1 MSGGSGMQT
10 LSYPSRQFPGPPSVA
25 VEIPAE
31 WSAVRVPGTLLA
43 ARRTSTEGAFAPNV
57 VVRGF
62 TRSGR
67 FTIGRALAELHGFVA
82 GQPNGEV
89 EQPFEVEIDGVP
101 FVGVNVAWRDESV
114 GDIVQA
120 HLFAGA
126 RRGQVVDLVQ
136 VTGSVGGS
144 DADAEYPMVQQ
155 VMQTVRVT
163 R

>member
-67 FTIGRALAELHGFVA
+67 FTIGRALAE
-82 GQPNGEV
+82 QPDGEV